1 MPTLE
6 TWVFSLLAV
15 GLRVAGLLS
24 FAPFLGSASIPAR
37 IRAGLAAALTA
48 VLVPVV
54 RLQPVPLTPSR
65 LVLLVV
71 HETVV
76 GALLGLVVQFVF
88 DGVELAGQMAGL
100 QMGFSLETLIDP
112 QTLAD
117 TPVLAVLFQL
127 AAVLI
132 FLALDVHLW
141 VLRAV
146 VDSFHLLPPEP
157 VLLSRA
163 AAGELLRLSAG
174 LWVIGVEMAAPV
186 LLATLAADVVLS
198 FLTRLS
204 PQLSA
209 LFLGLAVKNLLGYAV
224 LVATVG
230 LWPAVLERAFARS
243 LAAAVHLLRIAG

>member
-1 MPTLE
+1 MPTLA
-6 TWVFSLLAV
+6 TWWFTLLAV

-24 FAPFLGSASIPAR
+24 FAPFLGSASVPAR

-54 RLQPVPLTPSR
+54 RLQPVPLTPSS

-76 GALLGLVVQFVF
+76 GAVLGLVVQFVF

-127 AAVLI
+127 IAVLL
-132 FLALDVHLW
+132 FLAFDVHQW
-141 VLRAV
+141 VLRAL
-146 VDSFHLLPPEP
+146 VDSFHLLPAAATLP
-157 VLLSRA
+157 SRA
-163 AAGELLRLSAG
+163 AAGELLRLSTG
-174 LWVIGVEMAAPV
+174 LWVIGLEIAAPV
-186 LLATLAADVVLS
+186 VLATLAADIVLS

-224 LVATVG
+224 LVAAAG
-230 LWPAVLERAFARS
+230 LWPLVLGRAFARS
-243 LAAAVHLLRIAG
+243 LAAAAHLLRMAG

>member
-1 MPTLE
+1 MSTLE

-132 FLALDVHLW
+132 FLALDV
-141 VLRAV
+141 
-146 VDSFHLLPPEP
+146 
-157 VLLSRA
+157 
-163 AAGELLRLSAG
+163 
-174 LWVIGVEMAAPV
+174 
-186 LLATLAADVVLS
+186 VLS